1 MLARHTTFGGL
12 FSLLLATAFA
22 RAETIP
28 EGYEVGERTVS
39 PDGRFAILYPLR
51 EPVSPSGEYRPNLLV
66 RLEPYA
72 VVTKVGSMGLPQNV
86 TTALGAEWSGNT
98 LVAVYESRKWGLLHL
113 WVYELDGDRV
123 KRVHPVGEQARKIF
137 DKDHRARLHK
147 KYPKE
152 SGYFAFVDDGSR
164 EGKEPDFSFKGRKL
178 HLHLVADNKPNGAA
192 GPHWTA
198 ELRAIWNLDTAKFE
212 RLDFRPDP
220 IVIREA
226 Q

>member
-1 MLARHTTFGGL
+1 MPARQSILGTL
-12 FSLLLATAFA
+12 FVLLLGIAFA
-22 RAETIP
+22 RADAIP
-28 EGYEVGERTVS
+28 EWYEVGERTIS

-86 TTALGAEWSGNT
+86 TTSLGAGWSGNT
-98 LVAVYESRKWGLLHL
+98 LVAVYESRKWGLLRL

-123 KRVHPVGEQARKIF
+123 KRVHPVGEQARQIF
-137 DKDHRARLHK
+137 EKDHKNRLLK
-147 KYPKE
+147 KYPE
-152 SGYFAFVDDGSR
+152 EGSYFAFVDDESR
-164 EGKEPDFSFKGRKL
+164 EGKDPDFSFKGRKL
-178 HLHLVADNKPNGAA
+178 HLHFVADNKPNGAA

-198 ELRAIWNLDTAKFE
+198 ELRAIWNFDTAKFE
-212 RLDFRPDP
+212 QVDFRPEP
-220 IVIREA
+220 VVIRDA